1 MKRAISAA
9 LAVLPIAAACGGGS
23 DGPCK
28 QLTSAGWVA
37 CTPSTTPPKVDT
49 SIPEGIW
56 GGGTSDGLAVSTLV
70 LETGQYFIV
79 PTSTSGIGL
88 VEGMMSGNNGNISD
102 PAAVIYPASNVPVA
116 GTLSGSFSAKKTLTG
131 TVSASAALS
140 SPFPSGSMSSTFNG
154 NYNSLYDSPA
164 TIAEAV
170 GSWTGQTS
178 GSTVT
183 LTVKADGTFT
193 GANSGCTFSGTVS
206 PRSTGKHVLDG
217 KVTFDNSACVLG
229 AGASTTFVAVV
240 NGNQLAAAGVTSQ
253 RDHAFVVVATKN

>member
-1 MKRAISAA
+1 MKARVFVAI
-9 LAVLPIAAACGGGS
+9 AVLPFVAACGGGG
-23 DGPCK
+23 DHPCQ

-37 CTPSTTPPKVDT
+37 CTPATTPPKVDT

-79 PTSTSGIGL
+79 PTSTNGIGL
-88 VEGMMSGNNGNISD
+88 VEGMMTGNNGNISD

-116 GTLSGSFSAKKTLTG
+116 GTLAGSFSAKKTLTG
-131 TVSASAALS
+131 TVSASATLS
-140 SPFPSGSMSSTFNG
+140 SPFPSGSTSSTFNG

-164 TIAEAV
+164 TVAEAV

-178 GSTVT
+178 GSSVT
-183 LTVKADGTFT
+183 LAVSADGTFT
-193 GANSGCTFSGTVS
+193 GANGGCTFSGTVS

-217 KVTFDNSACVLG
+217 KVTFNSSACVPG
-229 AGASTTFVAVV
+229 TGASLNFEAVV

-253 RDHAFVVVATKN
+253 RDHAFVLIATKN